1 MTEPVALRAGAQKN
15 PAGFVVRSLNHVAY
29 RCRDAAETTR
39 FYEGLL
45 GLKLAHVVRAD
56 RVPSTGEDR
65 AFAHIFFEMAD
76 GSFVAFFDLGDG
88 KPGLADETTPDFV
101 NHLSLEVPSSED
113 LLAAKARLEAAGVKV
128 NGVVD
133 HDWLHSIY
141 FLDPNGLHL
150 ELAWRVKGEETMAEF
165 ASVAHEELA
174 SWTAM
179 KAGQPA

>member
-1 MTEPVALRAGAQKN
+1 MSEPVAHCAGAQEN

-39 FYEGLL
+39 FYEGVL

-56 RVPSTGEDR
+56 RVPSTGEDM
-65 AFAHIFFEMAD
+65 AFAHIFFEMGD

-88 KPGLADETTPDFV
+88 KPGLPDQTTPAFV
-101 NHLSLEVPSSED
+101 NHLSLEVPTRED
-113 LLAAKARLEAAGVKV
+113 LLAAKGRLEAAGVAV

-133 HDWLHSIY
+133 HDWLQSIY

-150 ELAWRVKGEETMAEF
+150 ELSWRAKGGDTLAGF
-165 ASVAHEELA
+165 AAAAHRELA
-174 SWTAM
+174 AWTAT
-179 KAGQPA
+179 KAERAA